1 MSDNIVHLEGFA
13 EPLKS
18 HRIYCV
24 GSPNLLPSLVRSR
37 LALVD
42 GEVAHRG
49 RKALF
54 IQEGFAHSAWLLRMK
69 WDAVFVLKEAL
80 DLRLGLTYISNAQKP
95 VRLVWAGAEPA
106 SSVFQHLSRV
116 EGLTLISLGINVPN
130 HPDWWDAVFW
140 THDTSLESI
149 EPFLLY
155 RLGAAT
161 MGKYNLNSVMK
172 EIKASEVGLVWS
184 SIRESDK
191 SGSLY
196 WFDPAEGGGGTA
208 LYTRQ
213 EATDILQSVADSI
226 ANM

>member
-1 MSDNIVHLEGFA
+1 
-13 EPLKS
+13 
-18 HRIYCV
+18 
-24 GSPNLLPSLVRSR
+24 
-37 LALVD
+37 
-42 GEVAHRG
+42 
-49 RKALF
+49 
-54 IQEGFAHSAWLLRMK
+54 MK

-184 SIRESDK
+184 SIGESDK

-196 WFDPAEGGGGTA
+196 WFDPAEGGGGT

-213 EATDILQSVADSI
+213 EATDILRSVADSI
-226 ANM
+226 AGL